1 MCVCVC
7 VEIFFYRGFHKL
19 CVFFLENLINWQKRH
34 VRFFRLSVKIVG
46 SDGCVFLDSL
56 AAEGILGN
64 DSISLNCSQNIS
76 RLINQNSL
84 HSWVLHRHSRGHEPH
99 VEDLWSR
106 GLFVFVFS
114 AQTCYSHLGVFSLL
128 SSSRS
133 RFSGS
138 SGPDRADRCPTP
150 TLGLLRHRFWRLP
163 SLQFWT
169 RGQRGSSDKVL
180 HPWPI
185 LQWLCH
191 HCHGQSHH
199 TERWSSVRHHWCS
212 SEGHS
217 CRISPKK
224 KEKKC
229 RRREN
234 DLNIYINVYCWWCFQ
249 VVHLGVALSEVEDGS
264 QRVVLYY
271 TDPGTS
277 AGTREAAS
285 FKMGDLTGR
294 WARFTLTVQGSE
306 VRNPKIRFV
315 KWSSSLNQRLKTA
328 QCWTTRGVYWHD
340 SGHMISIAILGQLC
354 Y

>member
-1 MCVCVC
+1 M
-7 VEIFFYRGFHKL
+7 

-56 AAEGILGN
+56 AAEGIMGN

-150 TLGLLRHRFWRLP
+150 TLRLLRHRFWRLP

-229 RRREN
+229 RRREK
-234 DLNIYINVYCWWCFQ
+234 DLNIYTCILLVMFSGGS
-249 VVHLGVALSEVEDGS
+249 LGCSSVRG
-264 QRVVLYY
+264 
-271 TDPGTS
+271 GGWIS
-277 AGTREAAS
+277 AGGPLLHWS
-285 FKMGDLTGR
+285 GNLGR
-294 WARFTLTVQGSE
+294 NSGSRFLQDGWPD
-306 VRNPKIRFV
+306 R
-315 KWSSSLNQRLKTA
+315 A
-328 QCWTTRGVYWHD
+328 
-340 SGHMISIAILGQLC
+340 LGQVHSDSAGIRGEKSESQVCEVKFVFKPKVKNCTVLNH
-354 Y
+354 